1 MPSGSIVLGVDL
13 LPIRAIR
20 NVKTL
25 VADITT
31 TECRKQIT
39 SELHGWK
46 ADVVLCDGAPNIGSA
61 YQKDAYVQNELVIAA
76 LKVATEHLIEGGTF
90 CTKVY
95 RSKDYNSV
103 LWVLQQLFV
112 DVQAMKPN
120 SSRSQSAEIFLVCL
134 KYLNPTTID
143 PKLLDP
149 NHVFKEVTDPNGG
162 TSGSSKVDVLH
173 KKYELHNKRH
183 RSGYDDDAGVL
194 LKKTCTVTQFV
205 QSKDPVRLLTDMNEF
220 IYTPECQELFS
231 SHKGTNEDILLSFK
245 DLRVLGRIDFKKL
258 LRWRLLMNRDV
269 LNPSKGVGSTASTGE
284 GEGGEEVQVTTTE
297 RKGKRTEPLTEEEIQ
312 EEILKR
318 RESIER
324 LKRKEKKRARELAAK
339 GRARQALGMN
349 NNSFGFDG
357 EVELFK
363 LDDDVER
370 QDLSGVDD
378 IDLEEL
384 ESDFDANSDDE
395 NREAGP
401 DTSLI
406 ELADDDL
413 EHELEQNYLLYAS
426 RGRSRQLKNGQGK
439 HDLED
444 EIREGLLDRTVTAKK
459 ARLAN
464 SSEKKILKRQQDDAE
479 EEDGEGEIVNL
490 EEEIKG
496 YVAMLNRKTGNGED
510 DDDDSSDDDDEEE
523 EVRPRKKQAVDI
535 GVPGRG
541 KVNTRDELSVSSKAT
556 KWFSNPIFGESVVSA
571 SSVGGAGE
579 EGEFSVVRAADDDE
593 NENNSD
599 DEERIFQDL
608 NLPLTDKQIR
618 QMKRKKDMEK
628 KKKKEEKRQQKRN
641 ALDAEHGGM
650 FSMGIEVQ
658 PADAAED
665 EEEIDFETAKVR
677 DLIRRGLGKSIH
689 EVEKNRNTQF
699 EIAPATEMSSRKGTG
714 AGAES
719 DDDGDYEDEDENDD
733 PLSIGRRVDDRTY
746 ASDEEIYDN
755 HDKATTLALGTMM
768 LRNSRKKAL
777 VDASYNRF
785 AWNDPKE
792 LPSWFIDDEL
802 RHNRPQLPVPNALLD
817 HVKGK
822 FQKSGSHEI
831 KKVAEARMRKR
842 KRAMSKLKAAKAQAK
857 TFAEN
862 PDLSDKQKIKVT
874 PPHPSSA
881 ESLSPPPLLS
891 RRSKRQ

>member
-297 RKGKRTEPLTEEEIQ
+297 RKGKRTEP
-312 EEILKR
+312 
-318 RESIER
+318 
-324 LKRKEKKRARELAAK
+324 
-339 GRARQALGMN
+339 
-349 NNSFGFDG
+349 
-357 EVELFK
+357 
-363 LDDDVER
+363 
-370 QDLSGVDD
+370 
-378 IDLEEL
+378 
-384 ESDFDANSDDE
+384 
-395 NREAGP
+395 
-401 DTSLI
+401 
-406 ELADDDL
+406 
-413 EHELEQNYLLYAS
+413 
-426 RGRSRQLKNGQGK
+426 
-439 HDLED
+439 
-444 EIREGLLDRTVTAKK
+444 
-459 ARLAN
+459 
-464 SSEKKILKRQQDDAE
+464 
-479 EEDGEGEIVNL
+479 
-490 EEEIKG
+490 
-496 YVAMLNRKTGNGED
+496 
-510 DDDDSSDDDDEEE
+510 
-523 EVRPRKKQAVDI
+523 
-535 GVPGRG
+535 
-541 KVNTRDELSVSSKAT
+541 
-556 KWFSNPIFGESVVSA
+556 
-571 SSVGGAGE
+571 
-579 EGEFSVVRAADDDE
+579 
-593 NENNSD
+593 
-599 DEERIFQDL
+599 
-608 NLPLTDKQIR
+608 
-618 QMKRKKDMEK
+618 
-628 KKKKEEKRQQKRN
+628 
-641 ALDAEHGGM
+641 
-650 FSMGIEVQ
+650 
-658 PADAAED
+658 
-665 EEEIDFETAKVR
+665 
-677 DLIRRGLGKSIH
+677 
-689 EVEKNRNTQF
+689 
-699 EIAPATEMSSRKGTG
+699 
-714 AGAES
+714 
-719 DDDGDYEDEDENDD
+719 
-733 PLSIGRRVDDRTY
+733 
-746 ASDEEIYDN
+746 
-755 HDKATTLALGTMM
+755 
-768 LRNSRKKAL
+768 
-777 VDASYNRF
+777 
-785 AWNDPKE
+785 
-792 LPSWFIDDEL
+792 
-802 RHNRPQLPVPNALLD
+802 
-817 HVKGK
+817 
-822 FQKSGSHEI
+822 
-831 KKVAEARMRKR
+831 
-842 KRAMSKLKAAKAQAK
+842 
-857 TFAEN
+857 
-862 PDLSDKQKIKVT
+862 
-874 PPHPSSA
+874 
-881 ESLSPPPLLS
+881 
-891 RRSKRQ
+891 

>member
-20 NVKTL
+20 NVKTI

-76 LKVATEHLIEGGTF
+76 LKVATEHLVEGGTF

-149 NHVFKEVTDPNGG
+149 NHVFKEVNDPSA
-162 TSGSSKVDVLH
+162 SGSNKVDVLH

-220 IYTPECQELFS
+220 VYSPECQELFA

-258 LRWRLLMNRDV
+258 LRWRILMIRDV
-269 LNPSKGVGSTASTGE
+269 MTPAKGE
-284 GEGGEEVQVTTTE
+284 GAADGGEEVQVTTTE

-312 EEILKR
+312 EEILRR

-324 LKRKEKKRARELAAK
+324 LKRKEKKRSRELAAK
-339 GRARQALGMN
+339 DRARQALGMN
-349 NNSFGFDG
+349 SNSFGFDG

-363 LDDDVER
+363 LEDDVER

-384 ESDFDANSDDE
+384 ESDFDENSDDE
-395 NREAGP
+395 ELKKKEAGA

-406 ELADDDL
+406 ELDDNL

-426 RGRSRQLKNGQGK
+426 RGRSRQEKNK

-464 SSEKKILKRQQDDAE
+464 TSEKKIKKRQDDDAGN
-479 EEDGEGEIVNL
+479 EEDEIVNI

-496 YVAMLNRKTGNGED
+496 YVSMLNRKHGS
-510 DDDDSSDDDDEEE
+510 DDDSSDEEDEEE
-523 EVRPRKKQAVDI
+523 EERPRKKQAVD
-535 GVPGRG
+535 PSRGR
-541 KVNTRDELSVSSKAT
+541 VNTRDELSVSSKAA
-556 KWFSNPIFGESVVSA
+556 KWFSNPIFGESVVS
-571 SSVGGAGE
+571 SSAAAAE
-579 EGEFSVVRAADDDE
+579 ENDDEFSVVQPDAEEDDD
-593 NENNSD
+593 D
-599 DEERIFQDL
+599 DEERILQDL
-608 NLPLTDKQIR
+608 NLPMTDKQIR

-628 KKKKEEKRQQKRN
+628 KKRKEEKRQLKRTQ
-641 ALDAEHGGM
+641 LDAEHGGM
-650 FSMGIEVQ
+650 FSTGIEVE
-658 PADAAED
+658 PAED
-665 EEEIDFETAKVR
+665 DEGDEEIDFETAKVR
-677 DLIRRGLGKSIH
+677 DLIRRGLGKSVQ
-689 EVEKNRNTQF
+689 EAEGNKNSHF
-699 EIAPATEMSSRKGTG
+699 EIAPAEISSSRKATD
-714 AGAES
+714 ES
-719 DDDGDYEDEDENDD
+719 DDDDFDDEDD

-768 LRNSRKKAL
+768 LRASRKKAL

-817 HVKGK
+817 QVKGK
-822 FQKSGSHEI
+822 FQKSGTHEI

-842 KRAMSKLKAAKAQAK
+842 KRAMNKLKAAKAQAK

-862 PDLSDKQKIKVT
+862 PDLSDKQKIKVR
-874 PPHPSSA
+874 PS
-881 ESLSPPPLLS
+881 LPPPCSSSPLS
-891 RRSKRQ
+891 LPISIFLSGDSKGNEGKQQS